1 MNIYLFI
8 EISII
13 IVVIVI
19 FSNYRQEAARTD
31 KKCQEGKYTDKKGN
45 IPTRKKNIPTR
56 KKNIPRRRKNN
67 NNGRVVTIVQ
77 SLSTHPYRCNTT
89 K

>member
-1 MNIYLFI
+1 MYTHVTGTRLP
-8 EISII
+8 
-13 IVVIVI
+13 
-19 FSNYRQEAARTD
+19 NYRQEAARTH

-67 NNGRVVTIVQ
+67 NKNYN
-77 SLSTHPYRCNTT
+77 YRYFN